1 MSRDT
6 TINSGNPESPRRAL
20 VLSGGGSRGGYEIG
34 VWQAMKELG
43 MDIDIVTGTSVGAI
57 NAAMVCVGD
66 LKLAKK
72 LWRDVETNMVFD
84 LDNESRYDEAK
95 EEIVKNTRGFMG
107 MPVAEALSYAKYTV
121 TRGGAGSSGLLG
133 IMQDNLDV
141 EAFYDSPVEYGLVTA
156 ELPAFKGRFLYKE
169 DIPEDKICEYLVASA
184 SCFPAAHFTVIDGKK
199 LVDGGYSDNLPI
211 DMAIEKGATQIVAV
225 NMEAIGVVKKES
237 LKRAEELPGGFTY
250 ITSKWDLGNFLCF
263 DPETNR
269 RNMALGYLDAL
280 KAFGQ
285 KDGIWYTFEK
295 GCIPSKAIR
304 RADCAARIFDLDPLN
319 IYTRQKNSD
328 LSGAGVSGSAVSEN
342 DPAASLSNDP
352 TDIPTADLNEEL
364 TAAVRTAEKQY
375 LKSKELL
382 EKRASK
388 LLSGS
393 ITSGITRTL
402 RSTLSPQVL
411 TVIIAHDFKEKEG
424 QSAFLNKHFI
434 SRFSSEVL
442 AASYI
447 KGEGLISDDL
457 V

>member
-1 MSRDT
+1 MRNDT
-6 TINSGNPESPRRAL
+6 TNKNKDPKTTKRAL

-57 NAAMVCVGD
+57 NAAMVCIGD
-66 LKLAKK
+66 LSLAKK
-72 LWRDVETNMVFD
+72 LWHDVETNMIFD
-84 LDNESRYDEAK
+84 LDNKSRYDEAK
-95 EEIVKNTRGFMG
+95 EEIIKNTRGFMG

-141 EAFYDSPVEYGLVTA
+141 DAFYDSPVEYGLVTA
-156 ELPAFKGRFLYKE
+156 ELPAFKGIFLYKE
-169 DIPEDKICEYLVASA
+169 DIPRDKICEYLVASA
-184 SCFPAAHFTVIDGKK
+184 SCFPAAHFMVIDGKK

-211 DMAIEKGATQIVAV
+211 DMAIEKGATEIVAI
-225 NMEAIGVVKKES
+225 NMEAIGVVKKDS
-237 LKRAEELPGGFTY
+237 LKRAEEMPGGFTY

-269 RNMALGYLDAL
+269 RNMALGYLDGM
-280 KAFGQ
+280 KAFGK

-295 GCIPSKAIR
+295 GSIPAKAIR
-304 RADCAARIFDLDPLN
+304 RADCAARVFELDPLK
-319 IYTRQKNSD
+319 IYRRQSD
-328 LSGAGVSGSAVSEN
+328 SGLSNEDGSGSTTAQ
-342 DPAASLSNDP
+342 DQNDP
-352 TDIPTADLNEEL
+352 TDIPVADLNEEL
-364 TAAVRTAEKQY
+364 ASAVRIAEEQY
-375 LKSKELL
+375 LESKELL
-382 EKRASK
+382 EKRATK

-393 ITSGITRTL
+393 ITSGIAHTL
-402 RSTLSPQVL
+402 RSSLSPQVL

-434 SRFSSEVL
+434 ARFGSEVL

-447 KGEGLISDDL
+447 KGEELISDEL
-457 V
+457 VLFVS